1 MALIVET
8 AFAPGP
14 AEGLAGAASG
24 PCVLAIR
31 PPGLSE
37 GVAPDPD
44 PGEEVA
50 LGVSPEVVGPNKSN
64 VSLIYVAWRDVA
76 RGDEVPQPLRGVW
89 VDLVVVGGHSPC
101 RLFLI
106 SNTSIGLAG

>member
-1 MALIVET
+1 
-8 AFAPGP
+8 
-14 AEGLAGAASG
+14 
-24 PCVLAIR
+24 
-31 PPGLSE
+31 
-37 GVAPDPD
+37 
-44 PGEEVA
+44 
-50 LGVSPEVVGPNKSN
+50 
-64 VSLIYVAWRDVA
+64 VA